1 MAEVK
6 NKGTLKDPIYKV
18 SIQYQSIRDIT
29 KLMLT
34 VIPLYQQA
42 NALGLHID
50 GQPYA
55 CINRALYYKPRI
67 L

>member
-50 GQPYA
+50 G
-55 CINRALYYKPRI
+55 
-67 L
+67 